1 MSTLYE
7 ILELSTG
14 EIVLKRMDDNDTD
27 QGEVINSEELEP
39 LVSIKF
45 SEEALFFLGS
55 AKIEIAKAMIEAGL
69 NHAGNLELLG
79 DKDELIAASDDTLE
93 NELKSCC
100 EDPTYH

>member
-1 MSTLYE
+1 MTTLYE

-14 EIVLKRMDDNDTD
+14 EIVLKRMDEEET
-27 QGEVINSEELEP
+27 QEGEAIEADAADP

-55 AKIEIAKAMIEAGL
+55 AKLEIAKAMIEAGL
-69 NHAGNLELLG
+69 NHAGSLDLLG
-79 DKDELIAASDDTLE
+79 DQDEQALLDEDMLDA
-93 NELKSCC
+93 ELDEFS

>member
-1 MSTLYE
+1 MTTLYE

-14 EIVLKRMDDNDTD
+14 EIVLKRMDEEET
-27 QGEVINSEELEP
+27 QEGEAVDVDATAPI
-39 LVSIKF
+39 VSIKF

-69 NHAGNLELLG
+69 NHAGSLDLLG
-79 DKDELIAASDDTLE
+79 EQDEDALLEDEMLDTDIE
-93 NELKSCC
+93 EFS